1 MNDWDLPNSE
11 ARLVEEIEYYDRKAR
26 EMRMLRDPHGMRMER
41 MYRDLAS
48 HRRRL
53 LTGLTSNKP
62 VAETRPARVFRNGH
76 G

>member
-11 ARLVEEIEYYDRKAR
+11 ARLVEEIDYYDRKAR
-26 EMRMLRDPHGMRMER
+26 EMRTLHDPHGMRMER

-62 VAETRPARVFRNGH
+62 LAETGLAEVFRSGR